1 MAVNNINNNINT
13 AAVKAQTETLK
24 KTKANSF
31 EMDDFM
37 QMMVAQ
43 LQNQD
48 MHSSMD
54 SSEYVNQMA
63 QYSMIQA
70 ITDMTASMSDMM
82 TLSTTNYGVSLIGKE
97 VTMAMTGSDGAIESK
112 TGLVEGVNF
121 FNGQTQVMVDGKSY
135 SLTQIMSVKQGSKE

>member
-1 MAVNNINNNINT
+1 MAVNSINNN
-13 AAVKAQTETLK
+13 ALAVKAQTETLK
-24 KTKANSF
+24 KTNANSF

-82 TLSTTNYGVSLIGKE
+82 TMSTTNYGVSLIGKE
-97 VTMAMTGSDGAIESK
+97 VTMAINGSDSEIESLS
-112 TGLVEGVNF
+112 GVVEGVNF
-121 FNGQTQVMVDGKSY
+121 YKGETQVMVDGKSY
-135 SLTQIMSVKQGSKE
+135 SLTQIMSVNQASE

>member
-1 MAVNNINNNINT
+1 MAVNSINNN
-13 AAVKAQTETLK
+13 ALAVKAQTETLK
-24 KTKANSF
+24 KTNASSF

-82 TLSTTNYGVSLIGKE
+82 TMSTTNYGVSLIGKE
-97 VTMAMTGSDGAIESK
+97 VTMAIKGSDGEIESLS
-112 TGLVEGVNF
+112 GVVEGVNF
-121 FNGQTQVMVDGKSY
+121 YKGETQVMVDGKSY
-135 SLTQIMSVKQGSKE
+135 SLTQIMSVNQASE

>member
-1 MAVNNINNNINT
+1 MAVNNINNN
-13 AAVKAQTETLK
+13 ALAVKAQTETLK
-24 KTKANSF
+24 KTNANSF

-82 TLSTTNYGVSLIGKE
+82 TMSTTNYGVSLIGKE
-97 VTMAMTGSDGAIESK
+97 VTMAINGSDSEIESLS
-112 TGLVEGVNF
+112 GVVEGVNF
-121 FNGQTQVMVDGKSY
+121 YKGETQVMVDGKSY
-135 SLTQIMSVKQGSKE
+135 SLTQIMSVNQASE

>member
-1 MAVNNINNNINT
+1 MAVNNINNNINA

-24 KTKANSF
+24 KTNASSF

-82 TLSTTNYGVSLIGKE
+82 TMSTTNYGVSLIGKE
-97 VTMAMTGSDGAIESK
+97 VTMAINGSDGEIESLS
-112 TGLVEGVNF
+112 GVVEGVNF
-121 FNGQTQVMVDGKSY
+121 FKGETQVMVDGKSY
-135 SLTQIMSVKQGSKE
+135 SLTQIMSVNQAEK

>member
-1 MAVNNINNNINT
+1 MAINNINNNAN
-13 AAVKAQTETLK
+13 AAAIKAQTELLK
-24 KTKANSF
+24 KPKANSF

-48 MHSSMD
+48 MNSPMD

-70 ITDMTASMSDMM
+70 ITDMTTSMKDMM
-82 TLSTTNYGVSLIGKE
+82 SMSTTNYGVSLIGKE
-97 VTMAMTGSDGAIESK
+97 VTLAVSGGEGEIESL

-121 FNGQTQVMVDGKSY
+121 YKGETPLLV
-135 SLTQIMSVKQGSKE
+135 

>member
-1 MAVNNINNNINT
+1 MAINNINNNAN
-13 AAVKAQTETLK
+13 AAAIKAQTELLK
-24 KTKANSF
+24 KPKANSF

-48 MHSSMD
+48 MNSPMD

-70 ITDMTASMSDMM
+70 ITDMTTSMKDMM
-82 TLSTTNYGVSLIGKE
+82 SMSTTNYGVSLIGKE
-97 VTMAMTGSDGAIESK
+97 VTLAVSGGEGEIESL

-121 FNGQTQVMVDGKSY
+121 YKGETQLMVDGKSY
-135 SLTQIMSVKQGSKE
+135 ALTQVMSVNQASD

>member
-1 MAVNNINNNINT
+1 MAVNNINNNINA

-24 KTKANSF
+24 KTNASSF

-70 ITDMTASMSDMM
+70 ITDMTVSMSDMM
-82 TLSTTNYGVSLIGKE
+82 TMSTTNYGVSLIGKE
-97 VTMAMTGSDGAIESK
+97 VTMAINGSDGEIESLS
-112 TGLVEGVNF
+112 GVVEGVNF
-121 FNGQTQVMVDGKSY
+121 FKGETQVMVDGKSY
-135 SLTQIMSVKQGSKE
+135 SLTQIMSVNQAEK